1 MIRVSGSAV
10 YIGPFFDGDPAK
22 KMRMN
27 VTNQVRLL
35 TEEGKRLVQEGVK
48 PLHPTGYTRAH
59 IEGHWYNEG
68 RPLGSLYGKIRMEP
82 KLSRPPDS
90 TGGRRPYMIASVLES
105 GRRGGIY
112 GISVSMTS
120 RGTRSR
126 QTFTPG
132 ARKQAALWMFRDASR
147 TLQLKADR
155 IRAELLT
162 KGLV

>member
-1 MIRVSGSAV
+1 MIRVSGSAK
-10 YIGPFFDGDPAK
+10 YEGPFFDGDPAK
-22 KMRMN
+22 KMRKN
-27 VTNQVRLL
+27 LTHQVRLL
-35 TEEGKRLVQEGVK
+35 TEDGQRLVREGVK

-59 IEGHWYNEG
+59 VEGHWYNAG
-68 RPLGSLYGKIRMEP
+68 RPLGSLYGKVRMEP

-90 TGGRRPYMIASVLES
+90 SGGRRPYIVAAVLES
-105 GRRGGIY
+105 GRRGGIH

-126 QTFTPG
+126 QTFRQG

-147 TLQLKADR
+147 ALQLKADQ